1 VHAVGVDRIIA
12 EAKVAKAT
20 FYNHFPS
27 KDELVRTYI
36 EEQDRQGRAAI
47 TECLSLPPFEQ
58 ILAIF
63 DRIGEA
69 ARQDGFRG
77 CPFLNAAAEYPDA
90 NNPVRRAID
99 NHRDWFRG
107 LLQDLLK
114 AGHHSSPTL
123 AANILVSLWDG
134 LLISAHLDRST
145 EISGL
150 TRGAVGKVLR
160 AEDD

>member
-1 VHAVGVDRIIA
+1 VHAVGIDRIIA
-12 EAKVAKAT
+12 EAQVAKAT
-20 FYNHFPS
+20 FYKHFPS

-36 EEQDRQGRAAI
+36 EEQDLHGRTAI
-47 TECLSLPPFEQ
+47 AELPSLPPFEQ

-90 NNPVRRAID
+90 SNPVRRAID
-99 NHRDWFRG
+99 SHRDWFRG

-114 AGHHSSPTL
+114 AGHHSSPSV

-134 LLISAHLDRST
+134 LLISAHLDRTT
-145 EISGL
+145 EISAL
-150 TRGAVGKVLR
+150 TRGAVGAVLS
-160 AEDD
+160 AED